1 MKIEGAERVQVRSKH
16 FTSYQQEQIR
26 KLKQQ
31 GKNVINLGRGNPDQE
46 TFPKII
52 NRLKSAIDE
61 VANQGYPPYGGKVT
75 LKKAIIKFYDDEYGV
90 KLTEDEVTIFSGSL
104 AALTALPMSLVNPND
119 IVLTPNPAFFG
130 YDSGIKMASASSYP
144 LPLTKENNYLPE
156 YDLIPN
162 DVLEKAKLLFL
173 NYPNNPTGAIYTHEN
188 LQALADILRA
198 KSKQYG
204 HPIYLISDEPYR
216 DLLYVDEELPYV
228 PSVYENTIV
237 CYSWSK
243 SLALP
248 GERVGYLYMAENC
261 ADTDRML
268 SQVEGIGYGMPQ

>member
-1 MKIEGAERVQVRSKH
+1 MTAGASQAISMAVALCCPINAEVALISPYYTDYCNLIEMQRCGIVSAPAHQPD
-16 FTSYQQEQIR
+16 FQIDVEA
-26 KLKQQ
+26 LS
-31 GKNVINLGRGNPDQE
+31 GVITDR
-46 TFPKII
+46 TYAVII
-52 NRLKSAIDE
+52 NS
-61 VANQGYPPYGGKVT
+61 
-75 LKKAIIKFYDDEYGV
+75 
-90 KLTEDEVTIFSGSL
+90 
-104 AALTALPMSLVNPND
+104 
-119 IVLTPNPAFFG
+119 
-130 YDSGIKMASASSYP
+130 
-144 LPLTKENNYLPE
+144 
-156 YDLIPN
+156 
-162 DVLEKAKLLFL
+162 
-173 NYPNNPTGAIYTHEN
+173 PNNPTGAIYTHEN